1 VEAVANDPDRSGP
14 LGRKC
19 KLLKVRSRIQ
29 PIHIVVLLVLLGG
42 PAGFFYWR
50 AHSRPV
56 DALSLLE
63 SLPPDQATHV
73 YIDVNVL
80 RRGGILDLIAGSKA
94 AEEPDYRK
102 FVEQTGFDYRTDL
115 DAVAAAF
122 FHNDVY
128 FVLRGRFQWKK
139 LAQYAASQGG
149 QCAGGTCSMA
159 GSTPQRHISF
169 YELRSG
175 VLALA
180 VSAAERGVNMIGPN
194 QWKTSPKLP
203 AEPVWISAPSF
214 AFADV
219 KDLPEGTHAFLSPL
233 ARAQHV
239 IFAVGPAAAEGK
251 ALQIRLEVAC
261 DSPETAAAVAGQ
273 LTQTT
278 DLLKKMLVRDHMTP
292 NKSDLSGVLVA
303 GNFQQKDKTV
313 TGTWP
318 LDSSFVESLASGKA
332 Q

>member
-1 VEAVANDPDRSGP
+1 
-14 LGRKC
+14 
-19 KLLKVRSRIQ
+19 VRSRFQ
-29 PIHIVVLLVLLGG
+29 PIHLVVLLVLLGA
-42 PAGFFYWR
+42 PAAFLYWR
-50 AHSRPV
+50 VHTPPI
-56 DALSLLE
+56 DALSLIQ

-73 YIDVNVL
+73 FIDVNAL
-80 RRGGILDLIAGSKA
+80 RRGGILDLVAGSKA

-139 LAQYAASQGG
+139 LAQYATSQGG
-149 QCAGGTCSMA
+149 QCAGAICSMA

-194 QWKTSPKLP
+194 QWKTAPKLP
-203 AEPVWISAPSF
+203 EEPVWVSAPSF

-233 ARAQHV
+233 ARSQHV
-239 IFAVGPAAAEGK
+239 IFAVGPAGSAAGSKAK

-261 DSPETAAAVAGQ
+261 DSPETASVVAGQ

-292 NKSDLSGVLVA
+292 NKNDLSGVLVA

-318 LDSSFVESLASGKA
+318 LDPSFVESLASGKV